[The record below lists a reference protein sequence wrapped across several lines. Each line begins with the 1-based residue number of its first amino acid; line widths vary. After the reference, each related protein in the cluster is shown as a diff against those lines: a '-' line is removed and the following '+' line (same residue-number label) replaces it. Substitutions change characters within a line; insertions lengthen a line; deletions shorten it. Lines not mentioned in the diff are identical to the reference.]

1 MMTNSNV
8 DEKMTTIQFLTLDG
22 SRKRISL
29 AASKTISQLWEE
41 IETLYKGVC
50 RNLYYLV
57 QLYPR
62 IVYDDKTLSSTLFSL
77 GLVPTGNLGFE
88 KRKQPKNSETINQEE
103 TQAKKEIGEREKQ
116 RALYEE
122 QRREQLRIQKE
133 EKVRRENLL
142 KEMKA
147 NQELL
152 ALRSA
157 PVIPKSDKP
166 DVQRLQNRIDGE
178 TQIQLVKLDGTKMT
192 LSLSEKITISQLW
205 DEIESRYGEVERS
218 KFRLVQPHPRK
229 IYDGE
234 SMSSNLIS
242 LGLSP
247 TATLKIEDT
256 GFIFSI
262 DKDFPPLNSAELT
275 KSDKRRMAHIPEKP
289 KKTFDDVKSFIQIW
303 LPNGS
308 KMELT
313 MSHLNTISTIWI
325 EIEKIDKSWKKSH
338 LLAARNRDVVYGEDT
353 FETTLTSLGLSPFAN
368 LTLVLRKLSY
378 VERVDC
384 AIKLE

>member
-8 DEKMTTIQFLTLDG
+8 DEKMTTIQFLTLNG

-62 IVYDDKTLSSTLFSL
+62 IVYDDETLSSTLVSL

-133 EKVRRENLL
+133 EKE
-142 KEMKA
+142 
-147 NQELL
+147 
-152 ALRSA
+152 
-157 PVIPKSDKP
+157 
-166 DVQRLQNRIDGE
+166 
-178 TQIQLVKLDGTKMT
+178 
-192 LSLSEKITISQLW
+192 
-205 DEIESRYGEVERS
+205 
-218 KFRLVQPHPRK
+218 
-229 IYDGE
+229 
-234 SMSSNLIS
+234 NLIS

-313 MSHLNTISTIWI
+313 MSHLNTISTIWN

-353 FETTLTSLGLSPFAN
+353 LETSLTSLGLSPFAN
-368 LTLVLRKLSY
+368 LTLVLRKYL
-378 VERVDC
+378 C
-384 AIKLE
+384 PMWKI